1 MGDVAARDSRLRQR
15 GQVLV
20 LFLLSLTAL
29 MAAAGLAI
37 DMGRFY
43 AERRF
48 LQNTAD
54 AAALAGGT
62 VLARGGTNTEARAEI
77 IAVLQRN
84 YANPP
89 NGITPSLPPA
99 QGSEVYESGHAG
111 DRWYLLD
118 GIVISS
124 YSVRVAIRN
133 TIPFTVGRAVGLDDT
148 VVYAR
153 ARARFQG
160 ELLPI
165 AARRFTHAPGTST
178 GTAPCADDFNA
189 FMDFFATADTACV
202 GSDASMSGRTA
213 PSPGSAFSS
222 ATPDNDRTHHGPII
236 PILGQ
241 GADPD
246 NGADFRGFIA
256 LDIRNFQSA
265 SSQLYYNGVTA
276 STNANTLKDM
286 QAQWILD
293 GGYPGPL
300 FPPAVVPPD
309 PDNQVAIMSGN
320 SAGQAVD
327 AFSQRYAPGDEI
339 LVAAYSG
346 LTMQIPDFS
355 MTSPG
360 TVGLPETGTTPNVAS
375 FRVSRNQAFSG
386 QVTLSTVA
394 DTGDAANPLVLGT
407 LLGAPDPLAFDP
419 NPVTPSLGA
428 GVLVRI
434 EDAVT
439 SGAVPGVYT
448 LWLKGQAGSPYLT
461 TKHTPYALKVGT
473 VSRDF
478 SITADAAERITPTV
492 GGTITFTLNLKR
504 VGSAF
509 GGTGVTL
516 SLEGMPG
523 GSLPT
528 GIGAVTFSPA
538 TVTPASGSGANSTLT
553 INTGTMAPGMYQVVV
568 RATGTN
574 GDATPRKVTHLLP
587 LTIGVATASTGG
599 NQEYVDILGFAVMR
613 VVDIDSNS
621 VTAYAIT
628 PVIAD
633 ITNPQLRRGQ
643 ATRLVPWTY

>member
-1 MGDVAARDSRLRQR
+1 MGDLAARESRSRQR

-84 YANPP
+84 YTNPP

-111 DRWYLLD
+111 DRWYLVD

-124 YSVRVAIRN
+124 HSVRVAIRN

-160 ELLPI
+160 DLLPI
-165 AARRFTHAPGTST
+165 AVRRFTHAPGAST
-178 GTAPCADDFNA
+178 GVAPCVDDFST
-189 FMDFFATADTACV
+189 FTDFFATANTSCLGTDSTP
-202 GSDASMSGRTA
+202 SSRTI
-213 PSPGSAFSS
+213 PNPGAAFSS
-222 ATPDNDRTHHGPII
+222 ANPDNDRANHGPIV

-246 NGADFRGFIA
+246 NGADFRGFVA

-265 SSQLYYNGVTA
+265 SSQIYYNGVSG

-286 QAQWILD
+286 ETQWIID

-309 PDNQVAIMSGN
+309 PANQVAIMSGN

-327 AFSQRYAPGDEI
+327 AMAQRFAPGDEI
-339 LVAAYSG
+339 LVAVYSG
-346 LTMQIPDFS
+346 MTMQIPDFS
-355 MTSPG
+355 MSSPG
-360 TVGLPETGTTPNVAS
+360 TISVPETGTVAIAGS
-375 FRVSRNQAFSG
+375 FRVGRNQAFSG
-386 QVTLSTVA
+386 QVTLSTPA
-394 DTGDAANPLVLGT
+394 DLNDPANPMVLGT
-407 LLGAPDPLAFDP
+407 LLGAPDPVDFDP

-428 GVLVRI
+428 GVLVDM
-434 EDAVT
+434 EDVQTA
-439 SGAVPGVYT
+439 GATPGVYAM
-448 LWLKGQAGSPYLT
+448 WLKGVAGSPYLT
-461 TKHTPYALKVGT
+461 TKYTPFALRVGT

-478 SITADAAERITPTV
+478 TMTADAVEKTTAGV

-504 VGSAF
+504 SGSAF
-509 GGTGVTL
+509 GGTGVAL

-523 GSLPT
+523 GSLPA
-528 GIGAVTFSPA
+528 GIGTVTFSPA

-553 INTGTMAPGMYQVVV
+553 INTGTMAPGIHELVV

-574 GDATPRKVTHLLP
+574 GDATPRQVTHLLP
-587 LTIGVATASTGG
+587 LRIGVGASATSG
-599 NQEYVDILGFAVMR
+599 NQEYVDILGFSVMR
-613 VVDIDSNS
+613 VATMDANAI
-621 VTAYAIT
+621 TAYAIT

-633 ITNPQLRRGQ
+633 ITSPQLRRGQ
-643 ATRLVPWTY
+643 ATRLVPWDY

>member
-1 MGDVAARDSRLRQR
+1 MMRTARDPRVPQR

-29 MAAAGLAI
+29 LAAAGLAI

-54 AAALAGGT
+54 AAALAGGA
-62 VLARGGTNTEARAEI
+62 VLARGGTSTEARAEI

-89 NGITPSLPPA
+89 NGITPGLPPN

-133 TIPFTVGRAVGLDDT
+133 TIPYTVGRAVGLDDT

-160 ELLPI
+160 QLLPI
-165 AARRFTHAPGTST
+165 AARRYTHAPGAST
-178 GTAPCADDFNA
+178 GVAPCTDDLNA
-189 FMDFFATADTACV
+189 FMDFFATANTACV
-202 GSDASMSGRTA
+202 GTDASMSGRTA

-222 ATPDNDRTHHGPII
+222 ATPDNDRANHGPII

-241 GADPD
+241 GSDPD
-246 NGADFRGFIA
+246 NGANFRGFVA

-286 QAQWILD
+286 QSQWILD
-293 GGYPGPL
+293 GGYPGPM

-309 PDNQVAIMSGN
+309 PNDQVAIMSGN
-320 SAGQAVD
+320 SAGQVVD

-339 LVAAYSG
+339 LVAVYSG

-355 MTSPG
+355 MSSPG
-360 TVGLPETGTTPNVAS
+360 TISLPATGATASVGS
-375 FRVSRNQAFSG
+375 FRVTRNQAFSG
-386 QVTLSTVA
+386 QVTLSTLA
-394 DTGDAANPLVLGT
+394 DAGDTANPLVVGT
-407 LLGAPDPLAFDP
+407 LLGAPDPFGFSP

-428 GVLVRI
+428 GATVNI
-434 EDAVT
+434 QNGVT
-439 SGAVPGVYT
+439 SAAVPGIYT

-461 TKHTPYALKVGT
+461 TKHTPYALKIGT

-478 SITADAAERITPTV
+478 SITSDAAERITPTV

-504 VGSAF
+504 LGSAF
-509 GGTGVTL
+509 GGTGVSLT
-516 SLEGMPG
+516 LEGMPG
-523 GSLPT
+523 SALPG
-528 GIGAVTFSPA
+528 GIGAVTFSPS
-538 TVTPASGSGANSTLT
+538 TITPASGSGANSTLT
-553 INTGTMAPGMYQVVV
+553 INTGTLAPGMYQVVV

-574 GDATPRKVTHLLP
+574 GDATPRNVTHLLP

-599 NQEYVDILGFAVMR
+599 NQEYVDIIGFAVMR
-613 VVDIDSNS
+613 AVEVSSNS

-633 ITNPQLRRGQ
+633 ITSPQLRRGQ
-643 ATRLVPWTY
+643 ATRLVPWNY